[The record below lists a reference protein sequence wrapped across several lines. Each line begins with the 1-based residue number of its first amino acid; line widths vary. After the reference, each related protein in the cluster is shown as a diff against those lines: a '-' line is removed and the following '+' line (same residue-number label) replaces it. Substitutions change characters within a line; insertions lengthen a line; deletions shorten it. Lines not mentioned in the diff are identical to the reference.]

1 MWHLIPLEPFI
12 YFRNNII
19 SLILKEK
26 DVSSAIKDR
35 VQQVFQNL
43 FDDTLLII
51 DSDTTADDIE
61 EWDSLTHI
69 DLIVAI
75 EKEFKIKFSTAE
87 VTGMK
92 NVGDLLNLIER
103 KTA

>member
-1 MWHLIPLEPFI
+1 M
-12 YFRNNII
+12 
-19 SLILKEK
+19 
-26 DVSSAIKDR
+26 SSAIKDR